1 MDKQDAI
8 SRICNPG
15 VIAIIRAED
24 SNGLVR
30 AAHALYRAGV
40 KAVEISLTTP
50 GTWPAIEAIRRDLP
64 EACLIGVGTVL
75 DTATLDQSV
84 STGAQFAV
92 SPVFKAEVVQACNG
106 HGLPMV
112 CGAYTPTEAWQAY
125 ECGADF
131 IKIFPA
137 NDLGPSYMKALLA
150 PMPQLP
156 LVPTGGVTVEN
167 CARYFQAGCVAVA
180 VGTSVVNQQLIRDRD
195 WQGIRDRAEVYVN
208 AVRQARTKS

>member
-1 MDKQDAI
+1 MDKQEAI
-8 SRICNPG
+8 LRVRNPG
-15 VIAIIRAED
+15 VIAIIRAD
-24 SNGLVR
+24 GPDGLIE
-30 AAHALYRAGV
+30 AAQALYKGGI

-50 GTWPAIEAIRRDLP
+50 GAWSAIEAIRRDLP

-84 STGAQFAV
+84 SAGAQFSV
-92 SPVFKAEVVQACNG
+92 SPVFKAELVQACNG
-106 HGLPMV
+106 HGIPMV
-112 CGAYTPTEAWQAY
+112 CGAYTPTEAWNAY

-167 CARYFQAGCVAVA
+167 CAQYLRAGCVAVA
-180 VGTSVVNQQLIRDRD
+180 VGTSVVSSHLIKDRN
-195 WQGIRDRAEVYVN
+195 WQSMRARAEAYVK
-208 AVRQARTKS
+208 AALQAQQD

>member
-1 MDKQDAI
+1 MDKEQAI
-8 SRICNPG
+8 SYMRNPG
-15 VIAIIRAED
+15 VIAIIRAHGPE
-24 SNGLVR
+24 GLIE
-30 AAHALYRAGV
+30 AAQALYQGGI

-64 EACLIGVGTVL
+64 EGCLIGVGTVL

-84 STGAQFAV
+84 SAGAQFAV
-92 SPVFKAEVVQACNG
+92 SPVFKTELVQACNG
-106 HGLPMV
+106 HDIPVV
-112 CGAYTPTEAWQAY
+112 CGAYTPTEAWSAY
-125 ECGADF
+125 ERGADF

-167 CARYFQAGCVAVA
+167 CAQYLRGGCVAVA
-180 VGTSVVNQQLIRDRD
+180 VGTSVVSNDLIRDRN
-195 WQGIRDRAEVYVN
+195 WQSIRDRAEAYVR
-208 AVRQARTKS
+208 AALQAQQE